1 MMQIQTACEGLNLQ
15 DYNEIHFV
23 TPHWNPSVEA
33 QAICRCWRM
42 GQQKETH
49 VYRYQM
55 TRTSSQK
62 LSSDSFD
69 TRVFEKQEQ
78 KVKIQEKY
86 VEGANNSWI
95 SMVRSLSMVGANYNC
110 LPPELLDVVSS
121 YL

>member
-1 MMQIQTACEGLNLQ
+1 
-15 DYNEIHFV
+15 
-23 TPHWNPSVEA
+23 
-33 QAICRCWRM
+33 M

-62 LSSDSFD
+62 LSSVSFD

-95 SMVRSLSMVGANYNC
+95 GMVRSLSMVGAKYNC